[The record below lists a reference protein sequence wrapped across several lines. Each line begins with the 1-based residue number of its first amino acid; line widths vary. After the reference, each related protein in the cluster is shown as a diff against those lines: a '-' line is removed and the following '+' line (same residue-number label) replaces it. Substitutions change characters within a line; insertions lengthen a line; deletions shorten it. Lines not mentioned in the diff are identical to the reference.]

1 MTAYNQVNSVHVTE
15 DRSILKDILLIS
27 NVENHRP
34 EPSFLGSGTLEETGA
49 KDLVA
54 GGWYRITVQL
64 GRAKTSTRR
73 TPSTV
78 DFGPGDLRFGGFLR
92 IDLEEAIEAAVRLAR
107 NVDQVFIC
115 VGLDRLVER
124 VLEANPN
131 AVMVVQSGTPVAI
144 PWSDK
149 AKAILHTW
157 YGGNEGGK
165 AIADVVLGAVKPSG
179 KLPLTFPC
187 QLNDN
192 PTYFNYRSEGGR
204 VLYDQDPYVGYR
216 YYEQTEVAALFP
228 FGHGLLYTTFSL
240 SNLKL
245 AVDTQSDCLNV
256 ALHRD

>member
-15 DRSILKDILLIS
+15 DRSTLKDILLIS

-92 IDLEEAIEAAVRLAR
+92 IDLEEAIEAA
-107 NVDQVFIC
+107 
-115 VGLDRLVER
+115 
-124 VLEANPN
+124 ANPN